1 MLLCNH
7 SKIHSFHILIQGS
20 IHWALLLPFITHTP
34 HRVQCI
40 GAHLAFS
47 PFVFRFS
54 DFVKSGTEAYVLGA
68 SASVVK
74 KGAPILESEKIRI
87 VVRGREREGMM
98 PLEEESAFIVNVLVL

>member
-1 MLLCNH
+1 M
-7 SKIHSFHILIQGS
+7 
-20 IHWALLLPFITHTP
+20 
-34 HRVQCI
+34 
-40 GAHLAFS
+40 
-47 PFVFRFS
+47 
-54 DFVKSGTEAYVLGA
+54 KSGTEAYVLGA